1 MTDIAAILARDA
13 ELREK
18 ATPDDWNDLDWASD
32 LAVHRV
38 NSFDALVAEIERLR
52 ERLENAGDREAYLGR
67 HESLKAEI
75 ERLREA
81 IAWACGERDRFY
93 SEYERKNLGMPIYWW
108 RKELQR
114 RALGD
119 SEPTT

>member
-1 MTDIAAILARDA
+1 MTDVAAILARDA

-18 ATPDDWNDLDWASD
+18 ARPKGAGYAPDTKWVLYRFSA
-32 LAVHRV
+32 
-38 NSFDALVAEIERLR
+38 FDALV
-52 ERLENAGDREAYLGR
+52 
-67 HESLKAEI
+67 AEI

-119 SEPTT
+119 SEPTP